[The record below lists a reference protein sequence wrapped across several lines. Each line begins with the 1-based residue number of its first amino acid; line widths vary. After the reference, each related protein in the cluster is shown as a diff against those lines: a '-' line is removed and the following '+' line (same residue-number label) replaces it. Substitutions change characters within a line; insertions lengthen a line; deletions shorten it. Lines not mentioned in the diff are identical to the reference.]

1 MGFPK
6 SLYGGKGTPGKKGAA
21 LIPMASQPPVKIM
34 PTLKAHGK
42 GKIMP
47 LPKTHANVKIMP
59 TQKAG
64 ALTKRIIAPNAYL
77 VAQAGAAEASS
88 SSKPLLTPA
97 PKTAPINSSA
107 RRSQRMRGRVAKWQA
122 VFGWITP
129 LTDLPDDLKPLLIRF
144 NNNIYVNW
152 RNIQQGV
159 TIEGGSTVDFLVE
172 ADEHGL
178 VAMDVGTGL

>member
-1 MGFPK
+1 MGIPK
-6 SLYGGKGTPGKKGAA
+6 SLFGGKGTPGKKGAA

-34 PTLKAHGK
+34 PTLKAHGN

-47 LPKTHANVKIMP
+47 LPKTHANGKIMP

-64 ALTKRIIAPNAYL
+64 ALTKRIIAPNAYR

-88 SSKPLLTPA
+88 SSEPLLTPA

-129 LTDLPDDLKPLLIRF
+129 LTDLPEDLEPLLIRF

-172 ADEHGL
+172 ADDYGL